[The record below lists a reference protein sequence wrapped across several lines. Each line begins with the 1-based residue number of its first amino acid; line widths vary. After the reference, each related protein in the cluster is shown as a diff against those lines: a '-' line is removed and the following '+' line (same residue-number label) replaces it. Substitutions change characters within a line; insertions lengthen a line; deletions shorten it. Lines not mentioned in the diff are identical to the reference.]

1 MNQTA
6 GVFASLRHAAAPPM
20 AYEKELL
27 DHLVGAGEQRRRH
40 RDPERLG
47 GLEIDHQLE
56 LRRLFDRQLA
66 RFGAFQNF
74 IHVGRSAP
82 HRLANP

>member
-40 RDPERLG
+40 RDPERFG
-47 GLEIDHQLE
+47 GLEFTMKSNLVGCSTGKSAGLAP
-56 LRRLFDRQLA
+56 LRILSTKVADR
-66 RFGAFQNF
+66 RK
-74 IHVGRSAP
+74 
-82 HRLANP
+82 